1 MTSVLE
7 RANVAGRQAVGTAHD
22 AARAAVGGARG
33 VAARARDITG
43 QTARTLADNA
53 VPEMALSVA
62 RLRKIR
68 KPGEAVSVFEAEVEH
83 LLRVLAPVL
92 VENPLPVRDAT
103 AARVVVATV
112 AAGAATAEEAEE
124 ISLLFS
130 GGVSAPGL
138 AGVIALAFLALAVE
152 VHVAVSLR
160 VHALEDAGLPADPD
174 RVAYDVAAAMVGSK
188 PFAGPFV
195 VTRAMVKGVARR
207 VLRRWGA
214 GLVPVI
220 GIAYSAWNSQ
230 ATIAA
235 IASMP
240 LVRADPPELPPGRA
254 APALAH

>member
-1 MTSVLE
+1 MASVLE

-22 AARAAVGGARG
+22 SARALARRATS
-33 VAARARDITG
+33 AAKRTHDVTG

-53 VPEMALSVA
+53 GPDMALSVA
-62 RLRKIR
+62 RLRKVR
-68 KPGEAVSVFEAEVEH
+68 KPSDAGGVFEAEVEH

-138 AGVIALAFLALAVE
+138 ASVIALAFLALAVE

-160 VHALEDAGLPADPD
+160 VHALEDAGLPVDPD

-214 GLVPVI
+214 GLVPVV

-240 LVRADPPELPPGRA
+240 LSSTEPLALPPGST

>member
-1 MTSVLE
+1 MPPVLDSARDRGREVVE
-7 RANVAGRQAVGTAHD
+7 RG
-22 AARAAVGGARG
+22 AALARTTVQQARG
-33 VAARARDITG
+33 AVTRGRDITR
-43 QTARTLADNA
+43 QTTRALAEHA
-53 VPEMALSVA
+53 GPELALSAA
-62 RLRKIR
+62 RLRRVR
-68 KPGEAVSVFEAEVEH
+68 KPSDAIGVFEAEVEH

-92 VENPLPVRDAT
+92 VENPLPIRDPA

-130 GGVSAPGL
+130 GGASAPGL
-138 AGVIALAFLALAVE
+138 PSVIALAFVALAVE

-160 VHALEDAGLPADPD
+160 VHALEDAGLPVDPD

-230 ATIAA
+230 ATITA

-240 LVRADPPELPPGRA
+240 LVPADPPELPAGSPTN
-254 APALAH
+254 ALAH